1 MSADM
6 IGSDNP
12 MTPGERE
19 GFTPRMKAA
28 EREAFDIVVGMIVP
42 ASADGRKPSAAE
54 VGVFDFIRER
64 SPGDLPAIAR
74 DIGQLDAAAR
84 ERHGCAFTEVDAASR
99 QTVVDAMRADDPTFL
114 RSLAMHTVT
123 CYYQDDRVL
132 AAIGLEARPP
142 FPQGYEVAAGDTD
155 LLEPVRRRGSLV
167 RDA

>member
-1 MSADM
+1 
-6 IGSDNP
+6 
-12 MTPGERE
+12 
-19 GFTPRMKAA
+19 
-28 EREAFDIVVGMIVP
+28 MIVP

-54 VGVFDFIRER
+54 VGVLDFIRER
-64 SPGDLPAIAR
+64 SPGDLPAVAR
-74 DIGQLDAAAR
+74 DIGRLDAAAR

-99 QTVVDAMRADDPTFL
+99 QAVVDAMRADDPTFL

-155 LLEPVRRRGSLV
+155 LLGPVRRRGSLV